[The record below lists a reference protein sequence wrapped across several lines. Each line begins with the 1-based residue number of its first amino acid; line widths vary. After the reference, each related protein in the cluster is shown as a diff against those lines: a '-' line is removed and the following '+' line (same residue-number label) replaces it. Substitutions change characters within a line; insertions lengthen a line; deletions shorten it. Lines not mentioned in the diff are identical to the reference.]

1 MTASHRYLF
10 NGETCG
16 SLDELF
22 LRYGNS
28 SHKAHISL
36 VGGDGM
42 HMQSVPVGNG
52 LYYCEVGDDAHGY
65 VCPHEMPVEELEEQF
80 RRFDSGEDF
89 SFVKEDWS
97 FYEPSASPLP
107 AMVKWI
113 GVAALMDAAIVLAFT
128 GLPEV
133 HTVHLS
139 CMLDTFTRFLLS

>member
-1 MTASHRYLF
+1 MTASPRYLF
-10 NGETCG
+10 NGERAA
-16 SLDELF
+16 LDELF

-52 LYYCEVGDDAHGY
+52 LYYCEVGMTPMATSAPMKCRLRNWRNNSAVLIQGGFLL
-65 VCPHEMPVEELEEQF
+65 CEGRLELLRTF
-80 RRFDSGEDF
+80 RL
-89 SFVKEDWS
+89 
-97 FYEPSASPLP
+97 SAS
-107 AMVKWI
+107 
-113 GVAALMDAAIVLAFT
+113 GDGQMDWRRGPDGCRHCLAFT